1 MQEIEVKILEIDR
14 EAIEQKL
21 VALGAEKV
29 FDGELWAMFFDHP
42 DGQIK
47 AKGDVLRLRKEGEAC
62 ILTYKQHVSKA
73 EAKIMEE
80 TETVVD
86 NMEATMHILQKAGLQ
101 ILKSTR
107 KRRTSYQL
115 ADGQVVIDDYADA
128 LAPIPVFLEVE
139 SPNMDALRRVVQAL
153 GYTMDDCNNWNTRD
167 LIKHYL

>member
-14 EAIEQKL
+14 AAVEAQL
-21 VALGAEKV
+21 HTLGAEKI
-29 FDGELWAMFFDHP
+29 FDGELWALFFDHP

-47 AKGDVLRLRKEGEAC
+47 AKGDVLRLRKEGEMC
-62 ILTYKQHVSKA
+62 ILTYKKHISKG

-80 TETVVD
+80 TETIVTD
-86 NMEATMHILQKAGLQ
+86 MEATIEILKRSGLE

-115 ADGQVVIDDYADA
+115 PQGQVVIDDYADA

-139 SPNMDALRRVVQAL
+139 SPDMDSLRHVVQAL

-167 LIKHYL
+167 LIRHYL

>member
-21 VALGAEKV
+21 VALGAEQI
-29 FDGELWAMFFDHP
+29 FDGELWALFFDHP

-47 AKGDVLRLRKEGEAC
+47 AKGDVLRLRREGETC
-62 ILTYKQHVSKA
+62 ILTYKQHVSKG

-80 TETVVD
+80 TETVVE
-86 NMEATMHILQKAGLQ
+86 NMETTMQILQKVGLQ

-115 ADGQVVIDDYADA
+115 PDGQVVIDDYADA

-139 SPNMDALRRVVQAL
+139 SPDMDALRRVVQAL